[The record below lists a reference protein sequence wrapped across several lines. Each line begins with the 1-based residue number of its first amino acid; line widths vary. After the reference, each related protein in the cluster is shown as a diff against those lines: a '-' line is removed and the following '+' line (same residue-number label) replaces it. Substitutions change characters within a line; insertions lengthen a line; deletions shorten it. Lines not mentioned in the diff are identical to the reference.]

1 MISSYAPLDP
11 PDPAQNTLRD
21 RIRVS
26 GMRFYG
32 YTGYSPAERELG
44 QWFEVDLELW
54 ADLRPAALSGQL
66 SDTYDYI
73 PAVQKIAELVK
84 TQPFDLI
91 ESLAEAIA
99 DIALRETGSPQVK
112 VRLTKCSPP
121 VPEISGSV
129 SLEIIRP

>member
-1 MISSYAPLDP
+1 MLLDP
-11 PDPAQNTLRD
+11 ADAAALSTLRD

-32 YTGYSPAERELG
+32 YTGYLPAERELG

-54 ADLRPAALSGQL
+54 ADLRPAAQSGQL

-73 PAVQKIAELVK
+73 PAVQKIAELV
-84 TQPFDLI
+84 QNQSFELI